1 MAWFIALS
9 LVKKGLLLVVLLKK
23 QHLHDARSD

>member
-23 QHLHDARSD
+23 TAFA